1 MVEPVRFIA
10 NQDPGKMDDV
20 LEVLGRALESKVEK
34 LSQEI
39 WEADLMNEMPQEK
52 AENQI
57 ALNDLEYSCE
67 AIEKLSPVRFYRGA
81 LQQLNGG
88 ADIEAILISR
98 VIKG

>member
-39 WEADLMNEMPQEK
+39 READLVNEMPQEE
-52 AENQI
+52 AE
-57 ALNDLEYSCE
+57 D
-67 AIEKLSPVRFYRGA
+67 
-81 LQQLNGG
+81 
-88 ADIEAILISR
+88 
-98 VIKG
+98 